1 MVEKVLYETTQ
12 PEEGV
17 IESIP
22 LFARELIA
30 GGVAGGVA
38 KTTVAPLERLKILFQ
53 VNFAFYSADLV
64 YFRWFI
70 IRLFANCAYRLTCL
84 TSNIFKD

>member
-1 MVEKVLYETTQ
+1 MMLKTTRVLVQPGSRTVQIRVEGGSSFIFLVCFGLLYETTQ
-12 PEEGV
+12 HEGV

-38 KTTVAPLERLKILFQ
+38 KTTVAPLERLKILFL
-53 VNFAFYSADLV
+53 VNFAF
-64 YFRWFI
+64 
-70 IRLFANCAYRLTCL
+70 
-84 TSNIFKD
+84 